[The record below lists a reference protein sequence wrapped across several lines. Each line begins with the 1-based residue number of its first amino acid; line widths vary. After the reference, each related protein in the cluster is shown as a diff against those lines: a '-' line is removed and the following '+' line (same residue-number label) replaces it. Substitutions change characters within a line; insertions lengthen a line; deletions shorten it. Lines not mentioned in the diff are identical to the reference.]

1 MTLSLNYWTL
11 ISFCFLISS
20 ISSWWYIPSWKWLF
34 PCILILIFSIRLKL
48 LRWGLGSVVACLI
61 LVIHSNFLRHQ
72 QGILFQAGQNITINA
87 EVDSFF
93 KQVSHGFQGEVT
105 VTSINGKQI
114 LALFRPR
121 IWLVSPTLLTPNDE
135 IRAQIKVKP
144 IVGLLND
151 VGFDAEKYALQKRIV
166 GRAHVLANRSYWVR
180 DVASLRYE
188 WFKKI
193 ASSVDELPSK
203 GIIFALTFGM
213 RDELLREVK
222 QRLKSSGLSHIIAI
236 SGLHIGIVFSIGWF
250 IGKAF
255 FRVFHSWGTAPILI
269 AVLLSGC
276 YAWLAGFSIPTQ
288 RAMWACCLMS
298 LLLTSLKRIPSSY
311 QWLIILS
318 WLLLIDPFSSVS
330 ASLWLTMWAVAII
343 LLFMSL
349 QPSYRSYWKKALVL
363 QFSLVVGMMPAIA
376 MLFYGVS
383 LSSFLYNILFVSW
396 FSLVVVPSAL
406 LALLLDIGFDITF
419 LWNWVDWTIQPVFY
433 AITFAEKSWLSLANQ
448 QVMWLCSLI
457 ALCAV
462 APFFSWRGKGL
473 LLTCLLTVLIDWR
486 SRPIWQAFVLDVGHG
501 LAVVIKQG
509 QSAIIYDTGMAWQ
522 ESSIA
527 ERIITPFLH
536 YHGIKEV
543 DILILSHADNDHA
556 GGMETIIESW
566 NPKNIVSSQ
575 KSINGRKCIA
585 GQKMVWGVLDIEFI
599 WPNQSVF
606 RAYNPHSCVV
616 KVIHQDTS
624 NTLLLP
630 GDIDAVVEWML
641 VRHPKLLSSDIL
653 VVPHHGSRTS
663 SINQFIKVVGPDLAI
678 ASTAKTGK
686 WSLPDQKVVKRY
698 AEANVDWLDT
708 GTSGQISISF
718 YRSHWSV
725 DVLRE
730 GKGQSWYRQMLRK
743 GVE

>member
-1 MTLSLNYWTL
+1 M
-11 ISFCFLISS
+11 
-20 ISSWWYIPSWKWLF
+20 
-34 PCILILIFSIRLKL
+34 ILI
-48 LRWGLGSVVACLI
+48 
-61 LVIHSNFLRHQ
+61 IHNNFLRHQ
-72 QGILFQAGQNITINA
+72 QGILFQAGKNITINA

-105 VTSINGKQI
+105 VFSINGKHI
-114 LALFRPR
+114 LAPLRPS
-121 IWLVSPTLLTPNDE
+121 IWLVSPTILTPNDE
-135 IRAQIKVKP
+135 IKAQVRVKP

-166 GRAHVLANRSYWVR
+166 GRAHVLTNQSYWVR
-180 DVASLRYE
+180 YVASLRSE
-188 WFKKI
+188 WFKKMV
-193 ASSVDELPSK
+193 SSVEELPSK

-213 RDELLREVK
+213 RDELLTKTK
-222 QRLKSSGLSHIIAI
+222 QKLKFSGLSHVIAI

-250 IGKAF
+250 IGKAL
-255 FRVFHSWGTAPILI
+255 FRVVHSWVSAPMLI

-288 RAMWACCLMS
+288 RAIWACCLMS
-298 LLLTSLKRIPSSY
+298 ILLTSLKRIPSSY

-318 WLLLIDPFSSVS
+318 WLLFIDPFSSVS

-349 QPSYRSYWKKALVL
+349 QPYHSAYWKKALLL
-363 QFSLVVGMMPAIA
+363 QFSLVLGMMPAIA

-383 LSSFLYNILFVSW
+383 LSSFLYNILFVPW
-396 FSLVVVPSAL
+396 FSFVVVPSAL

-419 LWNWVDWTIQPVFY
+419 LWDWVDWTIQPVFY
-433 AITFAEKSWLSLANQ
+433 AITFAEKSWLSLTNQ
-448 QVMWLCSLI
+448 QVIWLCFLI
-457 ALCAV
+457 ALCGV
-462 APFFSWRGKGL
+462 APFLSWRGKSL
-473 LLTCLLTVLIDWR
+473 LLTCVLTVLIDWK
-486 SRPIWQAFVLDVGHG
+486 SRPTWQVFVLDVGHG

-509 QSAIIYDTGMAWQ
+509 PNAIIYDTGIAWQ

-536 YHGIKEV
+536 YHGIKKV

-556 GGMETIIESW
+556 GGMETIIENWHPES
-566 NPKNIVSSQ
+566 IVSSQ
-575 KSINGRKCIA
+575 KTINGPKCIA
-585 GQKMVWGVLDIEFI
+585 GQKMVWGELDIEFI
-599 WPNQSVF
+599 WPNHSVF

-616 KVIHQDTS
+616 RVIHQATS
-624 NTLLLP
+624 NSLLLT

-641 VRHPKLLSSDIL
+641 VRHPQLLRSDIL
-653 VVPHHGSRTS
+653 IVPHHGSRTS
-663 SINQFIKVVGPDLAI
+663 SINQFIKVVGPEVAI
-678 ASTAKTGK
+678 ASTAKIGK
-686 WSLPDQKVVKRY
+686 WSLPDQKVVERY

-718 YRSHWSV
+718 YHSHWNV